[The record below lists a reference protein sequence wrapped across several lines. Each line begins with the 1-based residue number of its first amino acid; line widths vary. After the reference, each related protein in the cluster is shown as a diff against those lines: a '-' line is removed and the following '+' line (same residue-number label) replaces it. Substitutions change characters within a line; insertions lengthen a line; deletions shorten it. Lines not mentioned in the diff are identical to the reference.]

1 MRTRSYLLFLF
12 IFVFFNCI
20 PFHANAYLLEEQEIP
35 AKNNTC
41 RIRYLTEKN
50 IKGWYIVSNQYN
62 CPNDGWLDG
71 YHDITIFNA
80 FSQVVERIYG
90 YFSSGYWTGDA
101 FVSAPF
107 LTRFSEELGV
117 QKATFLL
124 AKDDEN
130 DMDFIGQM
138 VAKKNK
144 EGDYS
149 SFHVCNPFKLLI
161 VTEQIPVFANKKK
174 QQLIF
179 REIAK
184 QVRTICPTEEKVMLF
199 VSPIIEPRQED
210 IVFYSEIN
218 LKNHTSKNTWQ
229 EDALKKSGYYNKT
242 IEVAHLENIFE
253 PNTQDLDELRK
264 ALSKKIDLLP
274 FKSVTDKS
282 HPSNF
287 NELNKIE
294 YIKTN
299 NDSITDIPDLENEET
314 IIKKSTTV
322 TFTEEEIP
330 TTEIE
335 KEIKSLKSEDFIF
348 PTPQKNY
355 VYKESNNG
363 YLSDPIMNLIV
374 LSKIKKQPVKT
385 AFVAH
390 IKHSTNKYSISDFPV
405 KLKLKGKPLEKGW
418 YKVKGQISTDA
429 LTDDIYANIKVHEI
443 KPCTSNFCTEDK

>member
-1 MRTRSYLLFLF
+1 MRTRNYLLFLF
-12 IFVFFNCI
+12 IFIFVNCI
-20 PFHANAYLLEEQEIP
+20 TFHANAYLLEEQEIHS
-35 AKNNTC
+35 KNGRC
-41 RIRYLTEKN
+41 HIRYLTEKN
-50 IKGWYIVSNQYN
+50 VKGWYIDAKQLN
-62 CPNDGWLDG
+62 CPNEGLLDG
-71 YHDITIFNA
+71 YHDITVFNA

-107 LTRFSEELGV
+107 LTRFSEKLGE

-130 DMDFIGQM
+130 DMDYIGQM
-138 VAKKNK
+138 VAKKDK

-149 SFHVCNPFKLLI
+149 NFQVCNPFKLLI

-184 QVRTICPTEEKVMLF
+184 KVRAICPTEEKVMLF
-199 VSPIIEPRQED
+199 VSPILEPRQED
-210 IVFYSEIN
+210 IVFFSELN

-242 IEVAHLENIFE
+242 IEVAHLENVFE

-264 ALSKKIDLLP
+264 ALSRKIDLLP

-287 NELNKIE
+287 KELNEIK
-294 YIKTN
+294 YIKTGS
-299 NDSITDIPDLENEET
+299 DSILDTPEIENEET
-314 IIKKSTTV
+314 VIKKSSTV

-330 TTEIE
+330 MTEE
-335 KEIKSLKSEDFIF
+335 KKEVEPLKSGDFVF

-355 VYKESNNG
+355 LYKEPDKG
-363 YLSDPIMNLIV
+363 YISDPIMNLIV
-374 LSKIKKQPVKT
+374 LSKIKKQPIKASFIT
-385 AFVAH
+385 H
-390 IKHSTNKYSISDFPV
+390 IESSTNKYSISDFPV
-405 KLKLKGKPLEKGW
+405 KLKFNGKVLETGW
-418 YKVKGQISTDA
+418 YQIKGQINTEN
-429 LTDDIYANIKVHEI
+429 LTDGTYANIKVHEL
-443 KPCTSNFCTEDK
+443 KPCTSNFCTEIK